1 MPLSEKTRM
10 FGEKLTPEQRAR
22 VMKLVAE
29 KLTNDK
35 LRQLQGRAEEA
46 ERRGDGDRTPEDDA

>member
-10 FGEKLTPEQRAR
+10 LGEKLTPEQRAR
-22 VMKLVAE
+22 VIKLVVE

-35 LRQLQGRAEEA
+35 LRRMQQQGEES
-46 ERRGDGDRTPEDDA
+46 ERRRGAEPAPDDRG